1 MELLVIA
8 KSGLGEYGG
17 FFGQV
22 IFCEHFQFF
31 PHIIIYKTRQLHEK
45 AGHATPCRHLEPKS
59 LPASMKNKAKEKGV
73 GLTGLSQVSYFNLP
87 SKSNEWHRE
96 TKRRPHLQHHVG
108 PGVLPSPGLSSQ
120 LDKQQQGGNNAW
132 QLNLGTKETLN
143 QLEGLLEPESNWI
156 HRDEEYPVPERAGAG
171 FYRWPKV
178 SQGQVGDGLDL
189 LKQTVSVV
197 GRRWRPF
204 MMHMSHSP
212 FASPRSFLCPLLFS
226 SGSCKLHF
234 PETPTLFLPVR
245 FVNLVWIKGKL
256 ISIAYENF
264 API

>member
-8 KSGLGEYGG
+8 ESGLGEYGG

-59 LPASMKNKAKEKGV
+59 LPASMKNKAKEKGAR
-73 GLTGLSQVSYFNLP
+73 LTGLSQVSYFNLP

-120 LDKQQQGGNNAW
+120 LDKQQQDGNNAW

-143 QLEGLLEPESNWI
+143 HL
-156 HRDEEYPVPERAGAG
+156 RDFWNLNQIGYTEMKSILFQKG
-171 FYRWPKV
+171 
-178 SQGQVGDGLDL
+178 QGQGFIDG
-189 LKQTVSVV
+189 Q
-197 GRRWRPF
+197 
-204 MMHMSHSP
+204 
-212 FASPRSFLCPLLFS
+212 RSLRA
-226 SGSCKLHF
+226 KLGM
-234 PETPTLFLPVR
+234 
-245 FVNLVWIKGKL
+245 VWTC
-256 ISIAYENF
+256 
-264 API
+264 